1 MQSYQEHNGSA
12 GVRIMGLKNEKND
25 QKKLQVNIDKE
36 LAQNVDA
43 ILDSLG
49 MNPTVLITALYKRV
63 AAQGEIPFPLAL
75 TDREKALIGLAKA
88 IDRVPSKHLN
98 TPEDLAEWLEN
109 DE

>member
-1 MQSYQEHNGSA
+1 M
-12 GVRIMGLKNEKND
+12 RITGLKNEKND

-63 AAQGEIPFPLAL
+63 AAQGENPFPLAL

>member
-1 MQSYQEHNGSA
+1 
-12 GVRIMGLKNEKND
+12 MGLKNEKND

-75 TDREKALIGLAKA
+75 ADREKALIGLAKA

-109 DE
+109 DEQ